1 MKQRTTLKN
10 RTYKI
15 PDFLLILNQKN
26 YTTSSCSYLL
36 VYNPACF
43 VINNIA

>member
-26 YTTSSCSYLL
+26 YTSCSYLL